1 MGDELL
7 AGLLHTMGVAVFERR
22 PDGAFVSVTEP
33 PPWFSAM
40 KSDATFPF
48 LGHIL
53 SEATEFWDRHVV
65 GAQDWGPCAE
75 VDDHGKE
82 FHYKVTAV
90 QAEERQY
97 LTFQLD
103 RDSDRMREMLQ
114 KVRDKALAEGT
125 RAKRT
130 TAAASEARRTGTD
143 LYDLLGRLRA
153 TGLSQAQNDIVA
165 ELTDV
170 CDELLMSVERVARSS
185 PRSGLSSDFGPVFVG
200 PSSPA
205 YVRAELQ
212 LGRRLLRS

>member
-1 MGDELL
+1 MRIAMGDELL
-7 AGLLHTMGVAVFERR
+7 AGLLYTMGVAVFERR

-65 GAQDWGPCAE
+65 GAQDWGPCVE

-82 FHYKVTAV
+82 FHYRVTAV

-114 KVRDKALAEGT
+114 KVRDKVLAEGT
-125 RAKRT
+125 RKKRAT
-130 TAAASEARRTGTD
+130 TAASEARRTGTD

-170 CDELLMSVERVARSS
+170 CDELLVSIERVARSS
-185 PRSGLSSDFGPVFVG
+185 QAPV
-200 PSSPA
+200 
-205 YVRAELQ
+205 
-212 LGRRLLRS
+212 

>member
-53 SEATEFWDRHVV
+53 SEAAEFWEQHVV
-65 GAQDWGPCAE
+65 GAQDWGPCAD
-75 VDDHGKE
+75 VDEHGKE

-97 LTFQLD
+97 LIFQLD
-103 RDSDRMREMLQ
+103 RDSDRMREVLQ

-170 CDELLMSVERVARSS
+170 CDELLMSIQRVARSS
-185 PRSGLSSDFGPVFVG
+185 QAPV
-200 PSSPA
+200 
-205 YVRAELQ
+205 
-212 LGRRLLRS
+212 

>member
-7 AGLLHTMGVAVFERR
+7 AGLLYTMGVAVFERR

-40 KSDATFPF
+40 KADATFPF

-53 SEATEFWDRHVV
+53 SEAAEFWERHVV

-75 VDDHGKE
+75 VDEHGKE

-114 KVRDKALAEGT
+114 KVRERSLAEGT
-125 RAKRT
+125 RSKRT
-130 TAAASEARRTGTD
+130 TTLASDARHDAAD
-143 LYDLLGRLRA
+143 LYDLLARLRA
-153 TGLSQAQNDIVA
+153 TGLTQAQTALVA
-165 ELTDV
+165 ELNDV
-170 CDELLMSVERVARSS
+170 CDELLLSIDRLGRSS
-185 PRSGLSSDFGPVFVG
+185 QAPV
-200 PSSPA
+200 
-205 YVRAELQ
+205 
-212 LGRRLLRS
+212 